1 MSNLR
6 KRTPQ
11 PDLDVLDMNR
21 YIKKSHITAV
31 ENFKAELEHYKE
43 TCDPDGRLYEDPFT
57 SFTLEDIEVKDGELH
72 YTYDGS
78 GISDVIVRHDR
89 EEGYW
94 EDEGPDG
101 LMETVKF
108 WRKCLRRA
116 QRYWSMDVDEL
127 DAIQNGEKEDQDEE
141 ED

>member
-1 MSNLR
+1 MTSLK

-11 PDLDVLDMNR
+11 PELDVLDMNR

-31 ENFKAELEHYKE
+31 NNFAAELEKYKE
-43 TCDPDGRLYEDPFT
+43 TCDPDGVLYEDPNT
-57 SFTLEDIEVKDGELH
+57 TFTLSDIHVSNGELH
-72 YTYDGS
+72 YVYDGS
-78 GISDVIVRHDR
+78 GVSDAIVRFDR

-101 LMETVKF
+101 IMETVKF

-116 QRYWSMDVDEL
+116 QRYWCMGADEL
-127 DAIQNGEKEDQDEE
+127 DRLQDGEADDQDEE
-141 ED
+141 EE